1 MVWSKHVANY
11 IKVQVVYSHAKTCLE
26 IGQSFSEKKLQYLRK
41 KWNYYAFYGDPAFIL
56 GIDNDEK
63 KDGLRCLLQCLRCQ
77 KELAR
82 HCILTTDD
90 QQPTSLFNEQCF
102 RLLREWISSAPS
114 GHLNLLSKMYDNIVA
129 EFNRIDHGDSTDHER
144 ALYITYLEGIKTFDS
159 EKGCSLKHHFKSS
172 DTKKEIDSYGEKRW
186 QRTDIRAVTYD
197 SDGSNKTVIVVPKDA
212 YFDEAS
218 NGQNRNDVAK
228 TVTIMDKSLILLDTW
243 FKGLDNVDAER
254 KLMRSLVS
262 FIDEQLK
269 SLWKSLSDEFVNGN
283 LTGQSSQPELFATL
297 NKICSDSCNTIKAIK
312 ERFIAKLRKDMALER
327 AFIRQKGQEQL
338 HKLQFMSFFE
348 EDVHHFEADIDEQ
361 RKDAMAKIG
370 LEINR
375 SHPSPDCHQEKE
387 K

>member
-129 EFNRIDHGDSTDHER
+129 EFNRIDHGDSTDHE
-144 ALYITYLEGIKTFDS
+144 
-159 EKGCSLKHHFKSS
+159 H
-172 DTKKEIDSYGEKRW
+172 
-186 QRTDIRAVTYD
+186 IRAVTYD

-243 FKGLDNVDAER
+243 FKGLDNVD
-254 KLMRSLVS
+254 
-262 FIDEQLK
+262 
-269 SLWKSLSDEFVNGN
+269 
-283 LTGQSSQPELFATL
+283 
-297 NKICSDSCNTIKAIK
+297 
-312 ERFIAKLRKDMALER
+312 DMALER